1 MKKDKALWFFGLAAL
16 ACLGVSIPATAKA
29 MQLFHGYEGG
39 IAAML
44 VFEIGAVGSELAT
57 LAIPQWRKRLL
68 LLTVTLLILTTGGN
82 YALGVD
88 HFSGAQ
94 LDGTYATIRAAGA
107 GWLLAIMSSA
117 IFPALLFV
125 FLTAFTA
132 RFRMVRGGYATP
144 AGALAFWMA
153 VHWQGAWRELEQL
166 RDWSREALQ
175 IKDAEI
181 VTARNDLEQ
190 RATLLQQ
197 TEMIVEQSSNDYT
210 TLLHEQQRLASE
222 LEQVRAQR
230 ETALQEHHQLKE
242 WIRTTLQTRDME
254 ITDLRTALQ
263 SSNGE
268 IEILQRKQ
276 LSDTAD
282 TLIVAGSAVG
292 CNALAREIKVPASRI
307 SRAVKKLTQPSA
319 TTPFILEQEA

>member
-68 LLTVTLLILTTGGN
+68 LLTITLLILTTGGN

-132 RFRMVRGGYATP
+132 RYRMVRGGYATP

-153 VHWQGAWRELEQL
+153 VHWQELTALRQGAADARKALAESDMLLTAERRNVGALRRELADRPAPETI
-166 RDWSREALQ
+166 EVVYVA
-175 IKDAEI
+175 K
-181 VTARNDLEQ
+181 
-190 RATLLQQ
+190 
-197 TEMIVEQSSNDYT
+197 
-210 TLLHEQQRLASE
+210 HRLTWDR
-222 LEQVRAQR
+222 L
-230 ETALQEHHQLKE
+230 ETAVLEMRQADSISQST
-242 WIRTTLQTRDME
+242 IRR
-254 ITDLRTALQ
+254 R
-263 SSNGE
+263 
-268 IEILQRKQ
+268 
-276 LSDTAD
+276 
-282 TLIVAGSAVG
+282 VA
-292 CNALAREIKVPASRI
+292 ALAMPVIEG
-307 SRAVKKLTQPSA
+307 
-319 TTPFILEQEA
+319 E